1 MKTITCLTGQ
11 PLAAG
16 QDSIA
21 LNAVM
26 ALPERLPEE
35 VSSGSGGR
43 RSLRHILL
51 GQPEDVRQTI
61 HLLHTLRYAET
72 VLWSPIMSVEEPLTI
87 APVPGE
93 AISLLRRW
101 IHPSS

>member
-1 MKTITCLTGQ
+1 MKTMMFISGQ

-16 QDSIA
+16 S
-21 LNAVM
+21 LSPTTESVM
-26 ALPERLPEE
+26 ALPEALPG
-35 VSSGSGGR
+35 GSGGR

-51 GQPEDVRQTI
+51 GHPEDIRQTI

-72 VLWSPIMSVEEPLTI
+72 VLWSPVMAIEAALTI
-87 APVPGE
+87 TPAQGE

-101 IHPSS
+101 VH